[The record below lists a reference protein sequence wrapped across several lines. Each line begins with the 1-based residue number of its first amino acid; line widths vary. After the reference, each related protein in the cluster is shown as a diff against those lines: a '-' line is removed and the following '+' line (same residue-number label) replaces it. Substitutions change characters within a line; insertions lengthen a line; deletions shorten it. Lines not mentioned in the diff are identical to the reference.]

1 MYKKYLSSN
10 RDETTGVVY
19 QREMST
25 AAPACDTCLQ
35 EAASGSP
42 REARSSRTS
51 SAVGGGSERYGEVE
65 GSLMSDGTTFQRRTF
80 STRVEH
86 SRWLFQA

>member
-1 MYKKYLSSN
+1 
-10 RDETTGVVY
+10 
-19 QREMST
+19 MST

-65 GSLMSDGTTFQRRTF
+65 GSLMSDGTTFSTSDLFNAGRAF
-80 STRVEH
+80 SLAV
-86 SRWLFQA
+86 SSLIIFKAP